1 MSQVEEEADETKVQS
16 IIDDSV
22 TAGIGGGEKQD
33 EEDEEDT
40 DSDKTTTENNSG
52 SSNTEST
59 SSTSFTN
66 MIDSSTCPTSSG
78 PSALSETIMI
88 AMREPFDFEVR
99 DRLLARGPINELK
112 KMPNYTELKGANA
125 PKIRKGHTLPFKAG
139 KILNI
144 IDEIDKGS
152 YAKIYLVEDQK
163 KTKLALKVFDSNT
176 LI

>member
-1 MSQVEEEADETKVQS
+1 MGQIEEADETKVQS
-16 IIDDSV
+16 IIDASI
-22 TAGIGGGEKQD
+22 TAGIGGGENHD

-52 SSNTEST
+52 SSNTE
-59 SSTSFTN
+59 STSFTN

-99 DRLLARGPINELK
+99 ERLLARGPINELK

-163 KTKLALKVFDSNT
+163 KTKLALKVYTT
-176 LI
+176 LILI